1 MVMSRTITKR
11 ACTVFEVILFM
22 LLLCISGCGRYRS
35 GYKAV
40 GLVTSESSGN
50 GFINFYSF
58 DGARV
63 FKLNNKKGSDG
74 QLFYSAKLEEGSA
87 AVFYDNG
94 GGKTELFAIHGG
106 EETDAVFTLPGSGTV
121 YVIIETQGKCQNG
134 EFRFEI
140 R

>member
-1 MVMSRTITKR
+1 MRKTVTKR
-11 ACTVFEVILFM
+11 AITVIAVFLSV
-22 LLLCISGCGRYRS
+22 LLISVSGCSRYRS

-50 GFINFYSF
+50 GFINFYLF
-58 DGARV
+58 DGTRV
-63 FKLNNKKGSDG
+63 FKLENKKASEG
-74 QLFYSAKLEEGSA
+74 QLIYSAKLEEGSA
-87 AVFYDNG
+87 AVFYDAG
-94 GGKTELFAIHGG
+94 GGKTELFAIYGG